1 MKSSAKV
8 FVAIIVLAG
17 LAVLFSAPFH
27 SDGLSPQWGRFTAF
41 LILTMIAAGMH
52 VTLPGITGSMSVN
65 LPFILLAV
73 TQLSLFEA
81 LIVACGS
88 AVVQYLTMRKKV
100 EISKLAFNF
109 CNMANA
115 VAVAHLIYNLQAW
128 DSSKSEKIFL
138 LAGAAA
144 AYFFLNTAPVAIVIG
159 LTEGKSAAKI
169 WSDVSLLTYPYY
181 VLSAGLAAG
190 ALMISSTLIW
200 ELPIATL
207 PLVYGVYC
215 SYKRYFATHFE
226 TKPFAS
232 LTKAAGR

>member
-1 MKSSAKV
+1 GLGQRRRRRLQPGLGQQRGLGHYRRQYCLQQRPGWGELTMKSSAKV

-100 EISKLAFNF
+100 EIS
-109 CNMANA
+109 
-115 VAVAHLIYNLQAW
+115 
-128 DSSKSEKIFL
+128 
-138 LAGAAA
+138 
-144 AYFFLNTAPVAIVIG
+144 
-159 LTEGKSAAKI
+159 
-169 WSDVSLLTYPYY
+169 
-181 VLSAGLAAG
+181 
-190 ALMISSTLIW
+190 
-200 ELPIATL
+200 
-207 PLVYGVYC
+207 
-215 SYKRYFATHFE
+215 
-226 TKPFAS
+226 
-232 LTKAAGR
+232 

>member
-8 FVAIIVLAG
+8 FVITIVLAG

-27 SDGLSPQWGRFTAF
+27 SDGLSPQWGRFAAF

-52 VTLPGITGSMSVN
+52 VRLPKITGSMSVN

-81 LIVACGS
+81 LIVACSS
-88 AVVQYLTMRKKV
+88 AVVQYLSMRKRV
-100 EISKLAFNF
+100 ELSKLAFNF

-115 VAVAHLIYNLQAW
+115 VGVAHFVYNMPVSDTL
-128 DSSKSEKIFL
+128 SGVRIFL

-144 AYFFLNTAPVAIVIG
+144 AYFFLNTAPVAIIIA

-169 WSDVSLLTYPYY
+169 WGDVFLLTYPYY
-181 VLSAGLAAG
+181 LLSAGMAAG
-190 ALMISSTLIW
+190 ALAISSNPMW
-200 ELPIATL
+200 ELPVVTL

-215 SYKRYFATHFE
+215 SYKRYFARQLEAQPAMT
-226 TKPFAS
+226 TV
-232 LTKAAGR
+232 AGR

>member
-8 FVAIIVLAG
+8 FVVIIVLAG

-27 SDGLSPQWGRFTAF
+27 SDGLSPQWGRFAAF
-41 LILTMIAAGMH
+41 LILTMIAAGRH
-52 VTLPGITGSMSVN
+52 VRLPRITGSMSVN

-81 LIVACGS
+81 LIVACSS
-88 AVVQYLTMRKKV
+88 AVVQYLSMRKRV
-100 EISKLAFNF
+100 ELSKLAFNF

-115 VAVAHLIYNLQAW
+115 VGVAHFVYNMPVSDTL
-128 DSSKSEKIFL
+128 SGVRIFL

-144 AYFFLNTAPVAIVIG
+144 AYFFLNTAPVAIIIA

-169 WSDVSLLTYPYY
+169 WGDVFLLTYPYY
-181 VLSAGLAAG
+181 LLSAGMAAG
-190 ALMISSTLIW
+190 ALAISSNPMW
-200 ELPIATL
+200 ELPVVTL

-215 SYKRYFATHFE
+215 SYKRYFARQLEAQAAAMT
-226 TKPFAS
+226 TV
-232 LTKAAGR
+232 AGR